1 MNSGR
6 TAKKRKINLNIA
18 SNSVTNA
25 TIVASLCIEQ
35 ETESDE
41 ESE

>member
-18 SNSVTNA
+18 SNSVTSA
-25 TIVASLCIEQ
+25 TIVPSLCIEQ
-35 ETESDE
+35 ESAESDE
-41 ESE
+41 